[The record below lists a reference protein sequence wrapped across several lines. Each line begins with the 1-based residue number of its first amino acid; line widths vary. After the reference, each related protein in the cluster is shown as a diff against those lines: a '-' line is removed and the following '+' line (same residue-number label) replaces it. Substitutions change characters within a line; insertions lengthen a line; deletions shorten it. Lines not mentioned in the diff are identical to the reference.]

1 MTLLAGA
8 LLPLLQTAGVLDL
21 GEIAIDL
28 GAIVSVTMSAVFLT
42 MNISDMPTAIAEG
55 RVPIL
60 GRRLQARLVEV
71 FSMQAARDPRWGP
84 EP

>member
-55 RVPIL
+55 RVPISE
-60 GRRLQARLVEV
+60 GACRHASSRHFRC
-71 FSMQAARDPRWGP
+71 RPRAIRGGP
-84 EP
+84 